1 MTKLANLSWSTS
13 RRIPQRM
20 RARAREKLVD
30 DPQKKY
36 EITTI
41 EYNETEINLSVHL
54 SIKRRA
60 KTHRDQSDVRELKN
74 GRARDQLT

>member
-1 MTKLANLSWSTS
+1 M
-13 RRIPQRM
+13 
-20 RARAREKLVD
+20 D
-30 DPQKKY
+30 DPKKKY

-41 EYNETEINLSVHL
+41 GYNETEINLSVHL